1 MVSVSSYVGLTL
13 SLAFLHCSPGVLK
26 AEMLQGGGSEK
37 RLKELLTEVE
47 SQFSDVALPRLSG
60 KVRIFNCH
68 SMSMLTRRYIMIG
81 QIRSIQF
88 CSAPIL
94 KSKNIQISICERNE
108 IVSIKQY
115 NDVRNFYG
123 EEFLRKEC
131 S

>member
-26 AEMLQGGGSEK
+26 AEMLQSGGSEK

-68 SMSMLTRRYIMIG
+68 LMSMLTRRYIMIG
-81 QIRSIQF
+81 QISSIQF

-94 KSKNIQISICERNE
+94 KSKNIQSICERNE
-108 IVSIKQY
+108 IVSIKQC